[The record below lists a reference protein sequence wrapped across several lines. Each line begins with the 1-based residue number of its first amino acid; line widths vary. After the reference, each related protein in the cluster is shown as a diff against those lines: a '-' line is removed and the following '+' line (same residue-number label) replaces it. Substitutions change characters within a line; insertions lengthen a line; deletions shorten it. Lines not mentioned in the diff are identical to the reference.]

1 MDWGLKGDVF
11 SLAVI
16 ARELLLGHFF
26 QKIAKV
32 GVRNRQKQVLSV
44 FPAIPACL
52 CGIPVPAATGPAP
65 LLGNC

>member
-1 MDWGLKGDVF
+1 
-11 SLAVI
+11 
-16 ARELLLGHFF
+16 
-26 QKIAKV
+26 
-32 GVRNRQKQVLSV
+32 V